1 MPAHHAPW
9 QRTLTAFAGRG
20 IAQPSEMMR
29 VSDDEAAAILATL
42 SGVDWL
48 LPTYMGQGRSEEYR
62 VANATKPATS
72 GLFHGDRVVGF
83 YVASYLW
90 IDRAHR
96 GRGLAVPLIL
106 TAACQRGGTVVP
118 PGVVL
123 QGYTRGGVAAH
134 RAAHGHAVRRALAA
148 GLPVPPAVRA
158 EVLAGKGT
166 GHPGRRLTGPG
177 PDAAAPSPFDSPFR
191 RPAA

>member
-1 MPAHHAPW
+1 MPEHHAPW
-9 QRTLTAFAGRG
+9 QRTLVAFAGRG
-20 IAQPSEMMR
+20 VAQPSEMMR
-29 VSDDEAAAILATL
+29 VSDDEAEAILATL

-48 LPTYMGQGRSEEYR
+48 LPTYVGRRGDLEYR

-72 GLFHGDRVVGF
+72 GLFQGGRVVGF

-158 EVLAGKGT
+158 EVLAGA
-166 GHPGRRLTGPG
+166 GPG
-177 PDAAAPSPFDSPFR
+177 SLSGRASGSCPVIPVRSPFERPFR
-191 RPAA
+191 RPAP